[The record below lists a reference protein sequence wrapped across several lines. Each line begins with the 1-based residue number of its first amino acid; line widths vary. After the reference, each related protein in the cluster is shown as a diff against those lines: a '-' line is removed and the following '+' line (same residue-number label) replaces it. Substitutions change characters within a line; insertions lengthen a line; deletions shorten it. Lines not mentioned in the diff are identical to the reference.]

1 MLDEGRRAG
10 SMSDA
15 PASTSDAQASMS
27 DAPVS
32 TRDAPRV
39 CVLQP
44 IFG

>member
-1 MLDEGRRAG
+1 
-10 SMSDA
+10 MSDA
-15 PASTSDAQASMS
+15 PASTSDAQVSMS